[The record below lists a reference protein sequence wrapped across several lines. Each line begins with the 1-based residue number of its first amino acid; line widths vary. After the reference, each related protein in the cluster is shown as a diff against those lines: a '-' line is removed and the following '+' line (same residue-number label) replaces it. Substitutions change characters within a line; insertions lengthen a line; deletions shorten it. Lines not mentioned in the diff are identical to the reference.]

1 MFPLNISRCLDA
13 NGAIVPLGNTEPRHA
28 QKLSKEPE
36 WAANTAYQWH
46 LLVNI
51 QRTIAKEQLTLKRF
65 LKLRYTPQ
73 LAYALDLP
81 IICSILVKGN
91 DGSRDDIIWWALFL
105 GVAKTANNVIFQTCR
120 LHSEH

>member
-13 NGAIVPLGNTEPRHA
+13 NGTIVPLGNTEPRRA

-36 WAANTAYQWH
+36 WAANTAYQWR

-51 QRTIAKEQLTLKRF
+51 QRTIAKEQLTLERF

-73 LAYALDLP
+73 LAGRIQGLRTMLLIDYDAVLSDGEKWFDANDPDVPVHLVLFH
-81 IICSILVKGN
+81 SIQ
-91 DGSRDDIIWWALFL
+91 I
-105 GVAKTANNVIFQTCR
+105 
-120 LHSEH
+120 